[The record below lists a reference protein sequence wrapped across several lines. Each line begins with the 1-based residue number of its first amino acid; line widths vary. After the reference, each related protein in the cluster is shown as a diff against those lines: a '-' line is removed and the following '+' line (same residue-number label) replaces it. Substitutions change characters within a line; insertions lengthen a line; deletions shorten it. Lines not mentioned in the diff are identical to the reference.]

1 MFAAASFFAWF
12 GSHAAGLA
20 SIGWKVVDRFHI
32 GSQFAISPHGLGI
45 AAGYLAGAF
54 VLSHEG
60 PKRGI
65 SERVINSLVFWGL
78 IGAMVG
84 ARIGYVIT
92 HLSQFHSIGDV
103 LAVYRGGISLIGG
116 IVGWVIVAFVIIR
129 RNNLRALLTFD
140 SAALALAV
148 GVAIGRVGDLI
159 IGDPL
164 GTPTNFFLAFRYW
177 GGNLAGYGCANG
189 LCTTSLAHGRS
200 QEITHMG
207 ATLYSGPPT
216 FHVLAHGIGVNQTA
230 LYDWF
235 SAMGL
240 TLFLL
245 WLMRRDRLT
254 GVLTVTF
261 VIWYAAARVI
271 TDFLRVENR
280 FLGLTGSQ
288 WTSIAAIVLCLFVL
302 RWIRRRHNEKATMQ
316 GPPSTETET
325 TVAGPQ

>member
-1 MFAAASFFAWF
+1 MSAAGWF
-12 GSHAAGLA
+12 TLHTAGLA

-65 SERVINSLVFWGL
+65 SERVVNSLVFWGL

-116 IVGWVIVAFVIIR
+116 IVGWVLVAWVIIR
-129 RNNLRALLTFD
+129 RNHLSTLLTFD

-159 IGDPL
+159 IGDHL

-189 LCTTSLAHGRS
+189 LCSTSLAHGRS
-200 QEITHMG
+200 QEITHAG
-207 ATLYSGPPT
+207 AKLFAGPPT
-216 FHVLAHGIGVNQTA
+216 FHVIAHGIGVNQTA

-302 RWIRRRHNEKATMQ
+302 RWIRRRPHTTEPEAVEATATN
-316 GPPSTETET
+316 TEEADTR
-325 TVAGPQ
+325 G